1 VIKEKVMSI
10 KENDLVKLI
19 GHDEDLFKVIMV
31 SDLGNLMLVKHQ
43 TNQLWSAH
51 IDDLAE
57 TNLTIN

>member
-1 VIKEKVMSI
+1 MSI